1 MAKVVVRI
9 PLKYRL
15 DVAVRALAAV
25 GGAYA
30 VTTLAVTALALTF
43 PGRDVDVVL
52 ASTLTG
58 LAVFPLATM
67 WSFAARSALRAWAG
81 LFVAAMVCGGVIA
94 LQRALGGAA

>member
-1 MAKVVVRI
+1 MAKAVARV

-25 GGAYA
+25 GGGYA
-30 VTTLAVTALALTF
+30 VTSLAVTALALTL

-81 LFVAAMVCGGVIA
+81 LIVVALVCGGVIA
-94 LQRALGGAA
+94 LQHALGGAA

>member
-1 MAKVVVRI
+1 MVKAVARV

-25 GGAYA
+25 AGAYA
-30 VTTLAVTALALTF
+30 VTTLAVTALALTL

-52 ASTLTG
+52 ASTLAG

-81 LFVAAMVCGGVIA
+81 LVVVALVCGGVIA